1 MYNSNNRKM
10 NIKAERIEQL
20 IQIANRNLLLIQ
32 SHQGDNVT
40 PLGTYTANITNTTN
54 TTISTIT
61 TNTTNTTNTIITT
74 STITTSTTP
83 TTTTTTTTN

>member
-1 MYNSNNRKM
+1 M

-40 PLGTYTANITNTTN
+40 PLGNINITINHTN
-54 TTISTIT
+54 LSLPLTLF
-61 TNTTNTTNTIITT
+61 TIIFYNY
-74 STITTSTTP
+74 III
-83 TTTTTTTTN
+83 ND